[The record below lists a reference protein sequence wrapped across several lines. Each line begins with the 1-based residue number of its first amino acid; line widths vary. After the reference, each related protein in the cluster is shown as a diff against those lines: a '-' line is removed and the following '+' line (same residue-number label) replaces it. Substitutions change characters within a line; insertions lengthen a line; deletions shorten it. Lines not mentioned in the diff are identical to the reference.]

1 MKYQE
6 YERRWKP
13 IEEEGGF
20 KGDWIVGIA
29 LVALLLIAL
38 LS

>member
-13 IEEEGGF
+13 IEEKGGF
-20 KGDWIVGIA
+20 KGDWIVG
-29 LVALLLIAL
+29 LVLMALLVIAFIK
-38 LS
+38 